1 MVVAVA
7 RLCVIFG
14 NQRVGCVAI
23 VAGSDGMV
31 TAFGP
36 RVEMVL
42 HDMAIRTD
50 TGLIADIGETFGVN
64 KGV

>member
-1 MVVAVA
+1 MVAVA
-7 RLCVIFG
+7 RLGVIFG
-14 NQRVGCVAI
+14 NQCVGSVAI
-23 VAGSDGMV
+23 VAGGDGMV